1 MFVGS
6 VLDDIYDTKYKSRP
20 MVSYVSSIPRI
31 STLVDF
37 LGTMLGMHKERC
49 GQTATTDS
57 DSLQRNQVAVI
68 HRTMTTSH
76 GTSEQQVGEEPEL
89 VTDHTVE
96 WRLAAAILDRFFMV
110 VNFLMLLGL
119 IIWMVVRIQNR

>member
-1 MFVGS
+1 
-6 VLDDIYDTKYKSRP
+6 
-20 MVSYVSSIPRI
+20 
-31 STLVDF
+31 
-37 LGTMLGMHKERC
+37 MLGMHKERC

-57 DSLQRNQVAVI
+57 DSLQRSQVAVI

-110 VNFLMLLGL
+110 VNVLMLLGL